1 MDAVTEGMCGWRLG
15 ARCRPTTGAGSLSPA
30 MRTRIAPT
38 PSGFLHVGNLV
49 NFQLTAWWAQNLG
62 LDLSLRIDDIDA
74 GRCRPDYVADI
85 FRVLESLDIRWQSG
99 PVSPADLERNFSQSK
114 QVAYFRSALHDAVAR
129 GLAVYRCDCSRTEVT
144 STTDCACRREH
155 SSVDHRAAL
164 RLDASCLP
172 GADGKQFDGTVLWRR
187 DDVPAY
193 HLVSIVTDRDL
204 GTTHI
209 LRGEDLAESSRLQQA
224 LAPFFDAPLLASA
237 TIEHHRLMTDD
248 EGRKLSKSSGRQ
260 AQPLSLT
267 RDLLSDVHAMALDLG
282 APLGIRDP
290 RPAADSA

>member
-1 MDAVTEGMCGWRLG
+1 MK
-15 ARCRPTTGAGSLSPA
+15 
-30 MRTRIAPT
+30 TRIAPT

-49 NFQLTAWWAQNLG
+49 NFQLTSWWAQNLG
-62 LDLSLRIDDIDA
+62 LDVSLRIDDIDA
-74 GRCRPDYVADI
+74 ERCRPDYVADI

-99 PVSPADLERNFSQSK
+99 PESPADLEHNYSQSDRI
-114 QVAYFRSALHDAVAR
+114 AYFRSALHDAVDH
-129 GLAVYRCDCSRTEVT
+129 GLAVYRCGCSRAEVT
-144 STTDCACRREH
+144 STSDCPCRGEQ
-155 SSVDHRAAL
+155 SSVGHRAAL
-164 RLDASCLP
+164 RLDVSCLP
-172 GADGKQFDGTVLWRR
+172 GADWKRFDGTVLWRR

-224 LAPFFDAPLLASA
+224 LAPFFTAPLLASA
-237 TIEHHRLMTDD
+237 TIVHHGLLTDD
-248 EGRKLSKSSGRQ
+248 EGRKLSKSSGYLAQ
-260 AQPLSLT
+260 ALSLT
-267 RDLLSDVHAMALDLG
+267 RDLRSDVHAMALRLG